1 MRAILFSLLFGFGA
15 NIFAQQL
22 DPFLSGSESGHSIGL
37 YGNAQAASNSLSVKF
52 TRDIYTG
59 QFLDRDLRQKQ
70 SDAIASNGIVGG
82 QLNYGLYY
90 RHLPDSVTA
99 GWGWGVTLG
108 ATLHANAKF
117 SKDAYDLAMF
127 GNAQFAD
134 ATAEMLGLAFN
145 LYDYKKFGAAVIK
158 DFSLKTGHFRVA
170 LGMNFLLAQKH
181 ASASFDEA
189 SLFTQ
194 EYGEYLDLSLNGIA
208 QSNGMSDGRYF
219 ASNGY
224 GVSADLLLQLVRPKH
239 TFSFELADM
248 GAVFMSSA
256 GKKVSLD
263 TTSRF
268 EGLELDLFSTD
279 SEPFSSLSPD
289 SLTALFGIKN
299 DSGTYSA
306 TLPFSIHARTEH
318 ELVDGKYIVFGG
330 IKYRF
335 APYFPLIYV
344 GTTFNLPKKFSVQP
358 AFAWGGYGSWNIG
371 LEIGKRFADVA
382 SIKIGTNNL
391 EGLIV
396 PAVATGQGGYISME
410 FHF

>member
-1 MRAILFSLLFGFGA
+1 MRTILFILLIGLGLA
-15 NIFAQQL
+15 ASAQQI
-22 DPFLSGSESGHSIGL
+22 DPLLSGNESGHTIGL
-37 YGNAQAASNSLSVKF
+37 YGNAQLASNALSVKF

-59 QFLDRDLRQKQ
+59 KFIDRDLRQKQ
-70 SDAIASNGIVGG
+70 SDAMGPAGRIGG
-82 QLNYGLYY
+82 GLNYGLYY

-99 GWGWGVTLG
+99 GWGWGLNMG

-117 SKDAYDLAMF
+117 SKDAHDLAMF
-127 GNAQFAD
+127 GNAQFANE
-134 ATAEMLGLAFN
+134 TAEMKDLSFN

-170 LGMNFLLAQKH
+170 LGVNFLLGQKH
-181 ASASFDEA
+181 SSASFDEA

-194 EYGEYLDLSLNGIA
+194 EYGEYLDLTLNGTV

-224 GVSADLLLQLVRPKH
+224 GISTDIVIQLVRPEH
-239 TFSFELADM
+239 TLSLEVTDM
-248 GAVFMSSA
+248 GALFMSG
-256 GKKVSLD
+256 GKQISLD

-268 EGLELDLFSTD
+268 EGLELDLFSTE

-289 SLTALFGIKN
+289 SLTTLFGIKN
-299 DSGTYSA
+299 DSGAYSA
-306 TLPFSIHARTEH
+306 TLPLSIHARTEH
-318 ELVDGKYIVFGG
+318 KLGNGKYIVFGG
-330 IKYRF
+330 IRYRF

-344 GTTFNLPKKFSVQP
+344 GTIFNLPEKFTVQP
-358 AFAWGGYGSWNIG
+358 AFAWGGYGSWNVG
-371 LEIGKRFADVA
+371 VEIGKKFADIA

-396 PAVATGQGGYISME
+396 PAAATGQGGYISME

>member
-1 MRAILFSLLFGFGA
+1 MRAIIYFLLFGLGVNA
-15 NIFAQQL
+15 SAQQL
-22 DPFLSGSESGHSIGL
+22 NPFLSGSESGHTIGL
-37 YGNAQAASNSLSVKF
+37 YGNAQAASNVLRVKF

-59 QFLDRDLRQKQ
+59 QFLERDLRQKQ
-70 SDAIASNGIVGG
+70 SDAIGSSGIVGG

-99 GWGWGVTLG
+99 GWGWGINVG
-108 ATLHANAKF
+108 ATLHINAKF

-127 GNAQFAD
+127 GNAQFANQ
-134 ATAEMLGLAFN
+134 TVEMSGLAFN
-145 LYDYKKFGAAVIK
+145 FYDYKSFGAAVIK
-158 DFSLKTGHFRVA
+158 DFSLKTGHFRAA
-170 LGMNFLLAQKH
+170 LGVNFLLAQKH
-181 ASASFDEA
+181 ASAKFDEA

-194 EYGEYLDLSLNGIA
+194 EYGEYLNLSLDGTV
-208 QSNGMSDGRYF
+208 QSNGMSDGSYF

-224 GVSADLLLQLVRPKH
+224 GVNANILLQLIKPKH
-239 TFSFELADM
+239 TLNMELTDM
-248 GAVFMSSA
+248 GALFMTNA
-256 GKKVSLD
+256 GKEVSLD

-289 SLTALFGIKN
+289 SLTSLFGITN
-299 DSGTYSA
+299 DSGAYSA

-318 ELVDGKYIVFGG
+318 KLADGKYIVFGG

-344 GTTFNLPKKFSVQP
+344 GTTFNLPRHFSIQP
-358 AFAWGGYGSWNIG
+358 AFGWGGYGSWNLG

-382 SIKIGTNNL
+382 SIKIGSNNL
-391 EGLIV
+391 GGLIL
-396 PAVATGQGGYISME
+396 PAEATGQGGYITME